1 MERKIIIDGGLVPTA
16 RVKNQTLLDFLLDL
30 EFIGVQQ
37 HLAGEYVLDQ
47 CVKAGIHVKGVN
59 FDGMPLGGGNPKNS
73 YNGLMPLRKTLRLV
87 TKKCG
92 VKGGRVLV
100 DAVANDM
107 LVADNLDL
115 LKKTLSAVSD
125 NRLAING

>member
-1 MERKIIIDGGLVPTA
+1 
-16 RVKNQTLLDFLLDL
+16 
-30 EFIGVQQ
+30 
-37 HLAGEYVLDQ
+37 
-47 CVKAGIHVKGVN
+47 
-59 FDGMPLGGGNPKNS
+59 
-73 YNGLMPLRKTLRLV
+73 MPLRKTLRLV

-115 LKKTLSAVSD
+115 LKKTLTAVSD